1 MIMSSWT
8 QTLCNTCNVHVQQ
21 YSTFLYFNTKSKQTT
36 TNFYF
41 NVFENKLK
49 TIQQLIGE
57 NKEEAR
63 QWAIAS
69 GVVSC

>member
-1 MIMSSWT
+1 M
-8 QTLCNTCNVHVQQ
+8 QHLQHVHVQQ
-21 YSTFLYFNTKSKQTT
+21 YSTFLNFNTKSKQTT

-49 TIQQLIGE
+49 TIQKLIGE
-57 NKEEAR
+57 IKEKAR

-69 GVVSC
+69 VVSC